1 MKRSLFLHRNRLV
14 LHTSVLAIIIL
25 SSLIVTQVYADDDDE
40 PKEEDDDDDFGKDL
54 GPIAIG
60 FFAFGT
66 LNILA
71 LYIFRFSRKLL
82 GDEGKAGKT
91 KKTITS
97 IYKKIRK
104 PLKYIHYVSEA
115 IAFVLLLIHG
125 ISMTKSDDIGIIL
138 GWLTAIVYL
147 SYALT
152 GFIIWFRFKPVWSS
166 KTAKKVL
173 NRFHRSL
180 ILLLVV
186 IVVHI
191 IHIVAVD

>member
-1 MKRSLFLHRNRLV
+1 MIRSKRIQKKKLLLFTSIFSIIVFSSLFL
-14 LHTSVLAIIIL
+14 
-25 SSLIVTQVYADDDDE
+25 TQVYADDDDE
-40 PKEEDDDDDFGKDL
+40 PEGEDDDDDFGKDL
-54 GPIAIG
+54 GPVAIG
-60 FFAFGT
+60 FFAFGI
-66 LNILA
+66 LNIIA
-71 LYIFRFSRKLL
+71 LYIFRISRKLL

-97 IYKKIRK
+97 TYQKIRK
-104 PLKYIHYVSEA
+104 PLKYIHYASES

-125 ISMTKSDDIGIIL
+125 IGMTKSDDIGIIL
-138 GWLTAIVYL
+138 GWLTAVVYL

-180 ILLLVV
+180 ILLLAV
-186 IVVHI
+186 IVIHI